1 MPNMLTP
8 EEIYTSEE
16 IETLRYKL
24 TSLLE
29 DYVKDVLSTEIS
41 AQERYPIETDSILAN
56 TAINQ
61 EKITDIAIDSHTY
74 EAGESEGQREI
85 SVIII
90 FKTVTLYDLVS
101 SAQSRE

>member
-1 MPNMLTP
+1 MQTP

-29 DYVKDVLSTEIS
+29 DYVKDVLSTKIS
-41 AQERYPIETDSILAN
+41 ALEHYPINTDSILAN

-61 EKITDIAIDSHTY
+61 EKITDIAIDSNSY
-74 EAGESEGQREI
+74 EEGESEGQREI
-85 SVIII
+85 TVTLI
-90 FKTVTLYDLVS
+90 FKTVTLYDLAS